1 MTATI
6 TTIDHYKRQAVAE
19 FWDALGEDSFFGD
32 FIKAHRLAT
41 HHNPTA
47 TAELM
52 KNFQPTSMNEAIKVY
67 HALLKISADAI
78 HSHLIKPAANDD

>member
-6 TTIDHYKRQAVAE
+6 TTIDHHKRQAVAE

-32 FIKAHRLAT
+32 FIKAHRLASAVD
-41 HHNPTA
+41 PES

-52 KNFQPTSMNEAIKVY
+52 RDFQPTSMNHAIRVY
-67 HALLKISADAI
+67 QGLLKIAGDAVNEKLNQ
-78 HSHLIKPAANDD
+78 SAANDD